1 MLLKSKFHEYKAHD
15 RVFRNELYN
24 NGTDSADESKMEII
38 FRIQLSCSILR
49 FGWIKKYDEQIKM
62 NGIQKT
68 NYIKNGNRIN
78 SIVDSCGG
86 WNEKKTFRKT
96 THTHII
102 LSSLFLIR

>member
-68 NYIKNGNRIN
+68 NYIKNGNRI
-78 SIVDSCGG
+78 
-86 WNEKKTFRKT
+86 K
-96 THTHII
+96 
-102 LSSLFLIR
+102 

>member
-78 SIVDSCGG
+78 SIVD
-86 WNEKKTFRKT
+86 
-96 THTHII
+96 II
-102 LSSLFLIR
+102 RRLE